1 MIKVYRMPSR
11 SIGISPTIT
20 VPGMRI
26 NRNGI
31 VESYTNLSLVVKIL
45 AEAGYDCDV
54 SDGDVKAF
62 IRAGYYTRDE
72 VGFHLAAQTAL
83 NSEEFI

>member
-11 SIGISPTIT
+11 SIAISPTVM
-20 VPGMRI
+20 VPGLRI
-26 NRNGI
+26 SRKGI
-31 VESYTNLSLVVKIL
+31 VQSYTNMSLVVKLL